1 MRPIYETKEDLE
13 KEASLGSIISRRWK
27 CRMQKLQPRDPFD
40 YAAVRDGKI
49 SAFIEIKNRTNRMLQ
64 YPTYMISMT
73 KVVNATMTTISTG
86 LPCFL
91 VVRWIDKIGYINIG
105 NVETFVTMGG
115 RIDRSDPQDVE
126 PVCHIDIRT
135 FKRFEKFN

>member
-49 SAFIEIKNRTNRMLQ
+49 SAFIEIKNRTNKMLQ